1 MNSSS
6 SASPDPKRAQAIATL
21 ILATACW
28 GICFV
33 VYKAMILK
41 QNLLLPLTSSV
52 FLASSSV
59 FVRFTVGAL
68 FLVVT
73 QRGQMLKLTALEV
86 KQGLGLGVF
95 AAAGMLLQL
104 DGLAYTE
111 ASTGAFLTQAFCI
124 WIPFYF
130 ALRHRQWPSRR
141 VLGILALVL
150 LGVFV
155 LAGANVNATQWGR
168 GEIETLLCSVAFA
181 GQIIWVEK
189 PEFRVNKAER
199 ATAVMFA
206 VVALLAAPFL
216 YKTMEDPRD
225 FLRVYASDY
234 VMWLTF
240 VLTFVG
246 TLAAYLLMNHWQPHV
261 TATEAG
267 LIYAAEP
274 VLASVFALFLPDAI
288 SWAGNFHYSNERLTW
303 HLLIGGGLITLANM
317 ALHFPK
323 RSKSIA

>member
-1 MNSSS
+1 MS
-6 SASPDPKRAQAIATL
+6 SAAPVHPDPKRTQAILTL
-21 ILATACW
+21 ILATGCW

-52 FLASSSV
+52 FLAAASV
-59 FVRFTVGAL
+59 TVRFTVGAL
-68 FLVVT
+68 FLVLT
-73 QRGQMLKLTALEV
+73 QRGAMFKLTRLEV

-124 WIPFYF
+124 WIPLYF
-130 ALRHRQWPSRR
+130 ALRHRRWPSRR
-141 VLGILALVL
+141 ILGILVLVL
-150 LGVFV
+150 VGVFV
-155 LAGANVNATQWGR
+155 LAGADVNAIHFGR

-181 GQIIWVEK
+181 GQIVFVER

-199 ATAVMFA
+199 ATAVMFV
-206 VVALLAAPFL
+206 VVALLALPFL
-216 YKTMEDPRD
+216 FHSMEDPRD

-234 VMWLTF
+234 VIWLTF

-274 VLASVFALFLPDAI
+274 VLASIFALFLPDAI
-288 SWAGNFHYSNERLTW
+288 SWAGNFHYPNERLTW
-303 HLLIGGGLITLANM
+303 HLLIGGGLITAANM
-317 ALHFPK
+317 ALHLPK
-323 RSKSIA
+323 RKATV